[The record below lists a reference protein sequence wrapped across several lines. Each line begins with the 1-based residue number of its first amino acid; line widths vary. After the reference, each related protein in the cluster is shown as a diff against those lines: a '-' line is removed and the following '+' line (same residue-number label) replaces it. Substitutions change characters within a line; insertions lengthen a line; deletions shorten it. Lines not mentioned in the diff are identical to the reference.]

1 MTNCL
6 LLPISGSGIKLVLD
20 RELPIFQIRTMKGY
34 PLLIFLIISLHTGA
48 QNKRDSLMGIFE
60 EMVGK
65 VSTYDEVRVK
75 EIESLKSRLWIVQKN
90 EGRKKFD
97 ICDSLFDQ
105 YRMYNYDSAFFYTVK
120 LNQLAVEMKSDSLV
134 ARANLD
140 LGFILLSS
148 GMFKEA
154 IEVLNKIQ
162 VQKLPNNLKAG
173 YYSLTG
179 RYYYDLTD
187 YNDNSNYSKEYKA
200 KAAKYIDSALV
211 LYPVKSFEY
220 NYFKGLKNLKSGN
233 PDSSVVTF
241 SNILQNRK
249 DLSLHNFA
257 LTTST
262 LSGFYIQQHN
272 DSRAI
277 ELLMEAAIADI
288 QSSTK
293 ETTATLNLS
302 VLLFRDGDI
311 QNALLCIRKANDDAQ
326 FYGSRQRKIQIGNIL
341 PVIEGQV
348 IHTIEA
354 QKMRLWI
361 YSISVSIL
369 FLIVIGL
376 IIIINKQ
383 LSKLR
388 KAKDTISK
396 AHEKEKEI
404 NQLLKE
410 ANLIKDNFNQQLT
423 LVNNQLNESNKIKEE
438 YIGYFF
444 HIDYQVLDKFEKFK
458 TAVEKKLQEKKLDEI
473 RFLIQH
479 TNIVQ
484 EKEQLLDSFD
494 QVFIRLFPDFVDEF
508 NKLFLKEDQVLL
520 KEKTRLN
527 TELRIFAL
535 MRIGITDNEKIAGIL
550 NYSVNT
556 IYTYKTKIRNRSLIP
571 NETFDQVLFKA
582 TNMALH

>member
-1 MTNCL
+1 
-6 LLPISGSGIKLVLD
+6 
-20 RELPIFQIRTMKGY
+20 
-34 PLLIFLIISLHTGA
+34 
-48 QNKRDSLMGIFE
+48 
-60 EMVGK
+60 
-65 VSTYDEVRVK
+65 
-75 EIESLKSRLWIVQKN
+75 
-90 EGRKKFD
+90 
-97 ICDSLFDQ
+97 
-105 YRMYNYDSAFFYTVK
+105 
-120 LNQLAVEMKSDSLV
+120 
-134 ARANLD
+134 
-140 LGFILLSS
+140 
-148 GMFKEA
+148 
-154 IEVLNKIQ
+154 
-162 VQKLPNNLKAG
+162 
-173 YYSLTG
+173 
-179 RYYYDLTD
+179 
-187 YNDNSNYSKEYKA
+187 
-200 KAAKYIDSALV
+200 
-211 LYPVKSFEY
+211 
-220 NYFKGLKNLKSGN
+220 
-233 PDSSVVTF
+233 
-241 SNILQNRK
+241 
-249 DLSLHNFA
+249 
-257 LTTST
+257 
-262 LSGFYIQQHN
+262 
-272 DSRAI
+272 
-277 ELLMEAAIADI
+277 
-288 QSSTK
+288 
-293 ETTATLNLS
+293 
-302 VLLFRDGDI
+302 
-311 QNALLCIRKANDDAQ
+311 
-326 FYGSRQRKIQIGNIL
+326 
-341 PVIEGQV
+341 
-348 IHTIEA
+348 
-354 QKMRLWI
+354 MRLWI

-376 IIIINKQ
+376 IVIINKQ

-404 NQLLKE
+404 NHLLQE

>member
-1 MTNCL
+1 
-6 LLPISGSGIKLVLD
+6 
-20 RELPIFQIRTMKGY
+20 MKGY
-34 PLLIFLIISLHTGA
+34 SLLIFLLISLHTGA
-48 QNKRDSLMGIFE
+48 QNKRDRLMGIFK

-75 EIESLKSRLWIVQKN
+75 EIESLKSRLWTVQKN

-262 LSGFYIQQHN
+262 LSGFYIQQHD

-361 YSISVSIL
+361 YSIIVSIL

-376 IIIINKQ
+376 IVIINKQ

-388 KAKDTISK
+388 KAKDTIS
-396 AHEKEKEI
+396 
-404 NQLLKE
+404 
-410 ANLIKDNFNQQLT
+410 
-423 LVNNQLNESNKIKEE
+423 KEE